1 MIEPIQFIYSNIQS
15 LNNSR
20 FFAGIIML
28 MLNIGSKY
36 VSIGLSKTQEQY
48 IRKSFARQLLI
59 FAICWMGTRDII
71 TSIIL
76 TASFVVLS
84 DYLLN
89 EESSLCVLPDSWK
102 ALEEVLDT
110 DGDKQVSE
118 QEIQEAIQIL
128 EKAKE
133 KKRRQEQ
140 LRMVNTFRK

>member
-1 MIEPIQFIYSNIQS
+1 MNEPIQFIYSNIQS

>member
-1 MIEPIQFIYSNIQS
+1 MNEPIQFIYSNIQS

-110 DGDKQVSE
+110 DDDKQVSE